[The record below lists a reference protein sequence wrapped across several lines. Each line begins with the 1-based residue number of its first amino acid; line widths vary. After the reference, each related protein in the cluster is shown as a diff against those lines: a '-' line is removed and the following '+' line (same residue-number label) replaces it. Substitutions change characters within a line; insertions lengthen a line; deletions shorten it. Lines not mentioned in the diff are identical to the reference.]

1 MQTFISRIAEEIL
14 QSPGPLHKTLVLLP
28 NQRAEIFLREA
39 LRPHFSEPTLLPMF
53 ATVDGFISSAANVL
67 VVEPL
72 VLLLELYQSYSE
84 VQLLAYPEKEIESL
98 GSFLSWGQTLLADF
112 GEIDRYLLDPKL
124 VLGDLYNAKK
134 LEEWD
139 LSMESETPL
148 MRRYSDFVALLPKTY
163 DVFTERLLAKGEAY
177 SGLAARVLATRPER
191 LESYVKKNGL
201 EHVIIAGLN
210 ALNTAE
216 LDIIKALR
224 KLGTSKVLWDVDA
237 HYLNMP
243 EHEAGMFFREHQKRL
258 KVFGNDV
265 PSVKDQPSQL
275 RGVTKEIRPVGA
287 TQYAGQAKAVAHALE
302 KWQEQ
307 GVEVRNIAVILADE
321 SLLNPVLSFLPEG
334 FDKVNITMGYPLDQ
348 TSIAGTLRLWM
359 SALEYAIKNA
369 RKPGSWTLYHRSLSA
384 LFTDPLFNEY
394 WFRGEGEHLT
404 EGPQDWNREIVKGNR
419 AFTSAKEWT
428 ERLKKGPAG
437 YADALQP
444 AEGLEILGRFKN
456 WLQHVAANEKSDVMT
471 MNTAYQMHTILQQL
485 ERTIGGV
492 KADELVLLK
501 LLKQQLRAGTI
512 DFVGEPLEGLQVM
525 GILESRTLDFTHVI
539 LAGVNEGV
547 LPSGRSFNT
556 LLPYDIKRHYEL
568 PTYEQKD
575 AVYAYHFYR
584 ILQRCQQAVI
594 TYNTDKN
601 AFGGGEASRFI
612 VQLEHELKGT
622 ECTVHPRSFH
632 NGELHPSS
640 MEERFSMERSE
651 SIKTAIKAWMSRG
664 ISASSLIE
672 LSERPHL
679 FYERRLLRI
688 REGDE
693 VEESLSALMMG
704 NLVHNGLE
712 DLYKPLI
719 GQSVPQFDV
728 EDWTEKALEF
738 GVQFLESK
746 GHSRKS
752 LEQGRNL
759 VTLEV
764 CRKMLHQFLSYDRL
778 RTTTTPVQLLGIETE
793 LDYSCEHADLGIPLK
808 FIGKVDRIELV
819 GTTLTI
825 WDYKTGSMDNSDL
838 SLSALD
844 QLWEGK
850 KPKAFQV
857 LLYAWLLYKQGT
869 FAQHPL
875 PWSSGMF
882 KLQSGDPEMLLA
894 GKELENKPLITKVL
908 LENFEAGLFQFLE
921 QQATTDEPIVEPAPN
936 HFFK

>member
-72 VLLLELYQSYSE
+72 VLLLELYKSYSA
-84 VQLLAYPEKEIESL
+84 VQLETYPDKEIESL

-112 GEIDRYLLDPKL
+112 GELDRYLLDPKL

-139 LSMESETPL
+139 LSLEKETPL
-148 MRRYSDFVALLPKTY
+148 MRRYSDFVAMLPSTY
-163 DVFTERLLAKGEAY
+163 ERFTERLLAKGEAH
-177 SGLAARVLATRPER
+177 SGLAARVLATHPER
-191 LESYVKKNGL
+191 MEEYLRKNGL
-201 EHVIIAGLN
+201 EHAIIAGLN

-224 KLGTSKVLWDVDA
+224 KACTSKVLWDLDA
-237 HYLNMP
+237 HYLNMK
-243 EHEAGMFFREHQKRL
+243 EHEAGMFFREHQSRL

-265 PSVKDQPSQL
+265 PSVKGQPSQL
-275 RGVTKEIRPVGA
+275 QTLPKEIRPVGA
-287 TQYAGQAKAVAHALE
+287 TQYAGQAKAVAHTLE
-302 KWQEQ
+302 QWQAQ
-307 GVEVRNIAVILADE
+307 DVDVKNIAVILADE
-321 SLLNPVLSFLPEG
+321 SLLNPVLSFLPKG

-348 TSIAGTLRLWM
+348 TSIAGTLRLWI
-359 SALEYAIKNA
+359 STLEYAIKNA
-369 RKPGSWTLYHRSLSA
+369 RKPGSWTFYHRSLCA

-394 WFRGEGEHLT
+394 WFRGTGENNS

-419 AFTSAKEWT
+419 VFTSAKEWT
-428 ERLKKGPAG
+428 ERLEKGPSG
-437 YADALQP
+437 YADALKP
-444 AEGLEILGRFKN
+444 AQGLALLDRFKN
-456 WLQHVAANEKSDVMT
+456 WLKHVAANETSDVMT
-471 MNTAYQMHTILQQL
+471 MNTAYQMHTLMQQL
-485 ERTIGGV
+485 ERTLGDV
-492 KADELVLLK
+492 EADELVLLK
-501 LLKQQLRAGTI
+501 LFKQQLRAGTI

-556 LLPYDIKRHYEL
+556 LLPYDIKRHYQL

-601 AFGGGEASRFI
+601 AFGGGEASRFV
-612 VQLEHELKGT
+612 VQVEQELNGF
-622 ECTVHPRSFH
+622 ECVVHPRSFH
-632 NGELHPSS
+632 NGPLEPSS

-651 SIKTAIKAWMSRG
+651 SIKTAIRDWMTRG

-679 FYERRLLRI
+679 FYQRRLLRI

-712 DLYKPLI
+712 LIYKPYVD
-719 GQSVPQFDV
+719 QDFPEFNV
-728 EDWTEKALEF
+728 EEWTEQALEL
-738 GVQFLESK
+738 GIQSLESD
-746 GHSRKS
+746 GYSRKS
-752 LEQGRNL
+752 FEQGRNL

-764 CRKMLHQFLSYDRL
+764 CRKMLNQFLSYDHL
-778 RTTTTPVQLLGIETE
+778 RAKTTPLRIVGIETE
-793 LDYSCEHADLGIPLK
+793 LSYSCEHPTLGIPLK
-808 FIGKVDRIELV
+808 FVGKVDRIELV
-819 GTTLTI
+819 GKTLTI
-825 WDYKTGSMDNSDL
+825 WDYKTGSMKPVDL

-857 LLYAWLLYKQGT
+857 LLYAWLLHKQGV
-869 FAQHPL
+869 FAAKPL

-882 KLQSGDPEMLLA
+882 KLQSGDPEMLLG
-894 GKELENKPLITKVL
+894 GKELDGKPLITQVL
-908 LENFEAGLFQFLE
+908 LENFEEGLMQFLAT
-921 QQATTDEPIVEPAPN
+921 QATTDVPIIEPTPQT
-936 HFFK
+936 FFN